1 MGSLFLPGPG
11 PWEPPPLIS
20 GTSGPVFTAVTA
32 TETLT
37 FSETPAR
44 SAQAFTARPPSR
56 SRLRRRP
63 AGARRRSHA
72 RRPNR

>member
-20 GTSGPVFTAVTA
+20 GTSGPAFTAVTA

-37 FSETPAR
+37 FSET
-44 SAQAFTARPPSR
+44 
-56 SRLRRRP
+56 
-63 AGARRRSHA
+63 AGPQFAGVHTHRC
-72 RRPNR
+72 